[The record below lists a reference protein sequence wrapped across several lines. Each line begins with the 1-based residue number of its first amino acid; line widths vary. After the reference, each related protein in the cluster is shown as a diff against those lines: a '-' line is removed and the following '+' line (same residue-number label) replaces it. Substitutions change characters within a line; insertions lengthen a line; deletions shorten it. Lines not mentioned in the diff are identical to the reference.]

1 MSNKVFDAEDIAAV
15 TRVLESGVLTG
26 SAEVA
31 ALEQEFAAALGAEHA
46 IACNAAMGGLH
57 AALWAVG
64 VGAGD
69 EVVCDPLVLFGGLAV
84 LYTGAMPV
92 FADVNERTH
101 NMDPASLAERITP
114 RTKAIIVTHH
124 WGEPA
129 DMAGIL
135 AVADAHKLPVVEDC
149 AHVLFGEWHGRNA
162 GTLGSVGVFSFQ
174 ASKHLSTGDG
184 GIAVTNDPYLAE
196 QMRAIITF
204 GAAPTRLAHNFRMTE
219 MTAAVAR
226 VQLRRARGYVAQDR
240 ASAQLYAQAA
250 EDCAWLLPQQASA
263 DSVHSYHL
271 WVAAFAPQPGGPTLE
286 EFKAACAAEEAA
298 FSFGYVGVPAYLHP
312 VFSLGG
318 GYGVSRAPQSQP
330 LPYRRG
336 WCPVAESLMPRLMI
350 TGVSARDQD
359 FHRHNADALK
369 RAVQRLS

>member
-1 MSNKVFDAEDIAAV
+1 MSKKTFDAEDIAAV
-15 TRVLESGVLTG
+15 TRVLESGVL
-26 SAEVA
+26 SAGPEAA
-31 ALEQEFAAALGAEHA
+31 ALEEEFAAALGANHA
-46 IACNAAMGGLH
+46 ISCNAAMGGLH
-57 AALWAVG
+57 AALLAVG

-92 FADVNERTH
+92 FADVDEHTH

-114 RTKAIIVTHH
+114 RTKAIVVTHH

-129 DMAGIL
+129 DMDGIL
-135 AVADAHKLPVVEDC
+135 AVADDHKLPVVEDC
-149 AHVLFGEWHGRNA
+149 AHVLFGECHGRYA

-174 ASKHLSTGDG
+174 SSKHLSTGDG

-226 VQLRRARGYVAQDR
+226 VQLRRAPLYVGQDR
-240 ASAQLYAQAA
+240 ASAQLYAAA
-250 EDCAWLLPQQASA
+250 VEGCAWLRPQQASP

-271 WVAAFAPQPGGPTLE
+271 WVAAFAPQPDGPSLE
-286 EFKAACAAEEAA
+286 EFKAACAAEDTA

-350 TGVSARDQD
+350 TGVSARDGD
-359 FHRHNADALK
+359 FHRRNADALQ
-369 RAVQRLS
+369 RAVQGLS

>member
-1 MSNKVFDAEDIAAV
+1 M
-15 TRVLESGVLTG
+15 
-26 SAEVA
+26 
-31 ALEQEFAAALGAEHA
+31 
-46 IACNAAMGGLH
+46 
-57 AALWAVG
+57 
-64 VGAGD
+64 
-69 EVVCDPLVLFGGLAV
+69 
-84 LYTGAMPV
+84 
-92 FADVNERTH
+92 
-101 NMDPASLAERITP
+101 
-114 RTKAIIVTHH
+114 
-124 WGEPA
+124 
-129 DMAGIL
+129 
-135 AVADAHKLPVVEDC
+135 
-149 AHVLFGEWHGRNA
+149 LFGECHGRYA

-174 ASKHLSTGDG
+174 SSKHLSTGDG

-226 VQLRRARGYVAQDR
+226 VQLRRAPLVCWPGPRERPALCGSRGG
-240 ASAQLYAQAA
+240 L
-250 EDCAWLLPQQASA
+250 CAWLRPQQASP

-271 WVAAFAPQPGGPTLE
+271 WVAAFAPQSGRSQRWRNSRPRAPRRT
-286 EFKAACAAEEAA
+286 AA

-318 GYGVSRAPQSQP
+318 SFGVSRAPQSQP

-359 FHRHNADALK
+359 FHRRNADALQ
-369 RAVQRLS
+369 RAVQGLS